1 MGTSFQSCT
10 CIKSGEEEKTE
21 FKPKIP
27 NGNNMTKLAKS
38 TPMKIKTPS
47 KNLFQQEE
55 VLILQTKLFIFLT
68 SRYQQCLTRAF
79 LFRKKFYEKDGIKV
93 KLTNDSEDIIKK
105 DNEFIVN
112 TLLETDKMI
121 KKDLY
126 GDFLVK
132 L

>member
-1 MGTSFQSCT
+1 M
-10 CIKSGEEEKTE
+10 
-21 FKPKIP
+21 
-27 NGNNMTKLAKS
+27 
-38 TPMKIKTPS
+38 
-47 KNLFQQEE
+47 
-55 VLILQTKLFIFLT
+55 
-68 SRYQQCLTRAF
+68 
-79 LFRKKFYEKDGIKV
+79 FRKKFYEKDGIKV